1 MVQVF
6 SLILFILK
14 IVFLVLLYLF
24 LVFVVMGTLRDIPG
38 TKVEAGERRGRR
50 RALLIV
56 RPATGDKNTYR
67 LIDNFTIGRASD
79 NDLVL
84 EDTFASQHHAKI
96 LATGDGFV
104 LQDLDSTNG
113 TFIEGKRVS
122 ELVPLHDGT
131 TITIGKAS
139 LAYEEEQ

>member
-1 MVQVF
+1 MF
-6 SLILFILK
+6 NLILFVLK

-38 TKVEAGERRGRR
+38 SSAEAGDRRGRL
-50 RALLIV
+50 RALLVV

-67 LIDNFTIGRASD
+67 LIDNFTVGRAPD

-84 EDTFASQHHAKI
+84 DDTFASQHHVKI

-113 TFIEGKRVS
+113 TFIDGNRVS

-139 LAYEEEQ
+139 LVYEEER